1 MVFMIMRPFYVLEI
15 NSYFDPPRK
24 NLNLRSA
31 FGSAEIPKAVRLFLG
46 LIPSEMPQCYC
57 TLQEKSKKPGT
68 D

>member
-1 MVFMIMRPFYVLEI
+1 MIFMIMRPFYVLEI
-15 NSYFDPPRK
+15 NSYFDPPK
-24 NLNLRSA
+24 KTQLISA
-31 FGSAEIPKAVRLFLG
+31 FGLAEMPKAVRLFLG